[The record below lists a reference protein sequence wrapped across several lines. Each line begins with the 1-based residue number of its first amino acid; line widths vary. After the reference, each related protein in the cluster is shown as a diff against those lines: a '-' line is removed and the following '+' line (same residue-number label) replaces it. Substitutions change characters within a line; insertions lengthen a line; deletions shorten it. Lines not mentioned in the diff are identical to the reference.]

1 MSPIQK
7 NRKPAPYKDKGGK
20 IKQLAVAFR
29 VTEDEMQALE
39 ILCKDWNISIAQAV
53 RTMIGISS
61 MMAEMQP
68 LFQQPKA
75 QEQIKKIGVE
85 PSQLEWRLI
94 TLKRFHK
101 YWNKDAEGVNN
112 L

>member
-1 MSPIQK
+1 MTPVAK
-7 NRKPAPYKDKGGK
+7 NRNPAPYREKGSPK
-20 IKQLAVAFR
+20 TRAVKFV
-29 VTEDEMQALE
+29 VTDDEMHALE
-39 ILCKDWNISIAQAV
+39 VLCKDWNISIAQAV

-61 MMAEMQP
+61 MMAEIQP

-75 QEQIKKIGVE
+75 QEQIKKMGVE

-101 YWNKDAEGVNN
+101 YWNKGAEGVNN

>member
-1 MSPIQK
+1 MSPIKK

-20 IKQLAVAFR
+20 TKQLAVAFR

-53 RTMIGISS
+53 RTMIGI
-61 MMAEMQP
+61 AGTLTEFQP

-75 QEQIKKIGVE
+75 QEQIKKMGIE
-85 PSQLEWRLI
+85 PSLLEWRMI
-94 TLKRFHK
+94 TLKRFNK
-101 YWNKDAEGVNN
+101 YWSPADPPVNN